1 MRCKWIIITGLDG
14 SGKTTLQTDLMNY
27 LENQNKTVK
36 RYHSPYDDYLKSL
49 LDLSGNGVALK
60 DSYTDLLIFA
70 LDHRLQNYRIKQA
83 REQYDYILSQRGPI
97 DLFVHAAVWGF
108 NYKQTY
114 SILQMNELDTCE
126 VLIHLNANPDV
137 AYQRI
142 KNDENADK
150 YEYLEYIRKQYKETK
165 KVFLEIQKGNKY
177 LYQYS
182 KSINIYIDTTN
193 LTTVET
199 FGRVLEELNKNK
211 IFEN

>member
-14 SGKTTLQTDLMNY
+14 SGKTTLQNNLVNH
-27 LENQNKTVK
+27 LENQNKQVK

-49 LDLSGNGVALK
+49 LDLSGNGMALK

-70 LDHRLQNYRIKQA
+70 LDHRLQNYRIRQA
-83 REQYDYILSQRGPI
+83 REQYEYIISQRGPI

-108 NYKQTY
+108 SYKQTY

-126 VLIHLNANPDV
+126 VLIHLNADPEV

-142 KNDENADK
+142 KDDKNADK
-150 YEYLEYIRKQYKETK
+150 YEYPEYIKNQYKETRK
-165 KVFLEIQKGNKY
+165 AFVEIQKKNRY
-177 LYQYS
+177 LCQYS

-193 LTTVET
+193 LSTDET
-199 FGRVLEELNKNK
+199 FDIVLKELNKNK
-211 IFEN
+211 VF